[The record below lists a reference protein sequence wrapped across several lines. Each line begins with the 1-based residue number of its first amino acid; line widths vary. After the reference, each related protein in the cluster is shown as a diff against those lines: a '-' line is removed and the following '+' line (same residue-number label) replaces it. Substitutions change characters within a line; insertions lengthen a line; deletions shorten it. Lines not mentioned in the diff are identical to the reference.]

1 MQVTGS
7 NQPNTYRLSIRL
19 FSDGFSLS
27 VLYTSDNSLAQKVD
41 VTAEDDT
48 PLHELRGKALRRFD
62 PATYSFQRVE
72 LLVLSPSTCV
82 PLEYFRR
89 EEVFSL
95 YHLTFP
101 SLTVSKPEVHY
112 QILPSLEVVEL
123 FSLNQQLLQ
132 TVQDVCPDVQILSLE
147 GRAIEDI
154 AAADRKRQEGGIH
167 FYAMIAPRNMLVCC
181 LLEQRL
187 HLATTYQ
194 ADNDADRLYYIMG
207 VWKSLKMDEKTQ
219 ALYLN
224 NASQELL
231 AQAKRFILNT
241 TVCEL

>member
-1 MQVTGS
+1 
-7 NQPNTYRLSIRL
+7 
-19 FSDGFSLS
+19 
-27 VLYTSDNSLAQKVD
+27 
-41 VTAEDDT
+41 
-48 PLHELRGKALRRFD
+48 
-62 PATYSFQRVE
+62 
-72 LLVLSPSTCV
+72 
-82 PLEYFRR
+82 
-89 EEVFSL
+89 
-95 YHLTFP
+95 
-101 SLTVSKPEVHY
+101 
-112 QILPSLEVVEL
+112 
-123 FSLNQQLLQ
+123 
-132 TVQDVCPDVQILSLE
+132 
-147 GRAIEDI
+147 
-154 AAADRKRQEGGIH
+154 
-167 FYAMIAPRNMLVCC
+167 MLVCC